1 MRVLLMG
8 NPNVGKSAIFSRLTG
23 ANVIVSNYAGT
34 TVEFKKGYMYLKGKS
49 VEIIDVPGTYS
60 LKPSNKAEE
69 IAVEMLEKGDLV
81 VNIVD
86 ATNLE
91 RNLNLTLQLM
101 EKNIPLIVVLNMW
114 DETKHIGISI
124 DAEKLEKML
133 GVQVVPTVAITGEG
147 VKRLVE
153 KLPEAKTPKIKL
165 KQLPDKEKWSKI
177 GNIIEDVQKTSHRYH
192 TFIERVG
199 DASIRPFTGAI
210 IALLV
215 ISLSFI
221 IIRFIGEGIISYVFD
236 PLFNLYTPLA
246 MSISNLLGN
255 GFVHDILIGNL
266 INGAIDYTQSMGLLT
281 TGLYVPIAMV
291 LPYVFAFY
299 LVLGFLED
307 LGYLPR
313 LAVLVD
319 NIMHKLGLHGFAIIP
334 MMMGF
339 GCNVPGALATRVLES
354 KKEKFIAATVMAI
367 SVPCIAQ
374 TAMIFGLVGGHGVRG
389 LGIVFLTLFIVGII
403 LGLVLNRV
411 IGGKSPELFMEIS
424 PYRVPYLKSLMKKLW
439 MRSKS
444 FIRTA
449 MPYMLVGVLVINL
462 LYSLGIIDFV
472 GEVTAPVVVNVLGL
486 PKEAV
491 ASLVIGFLRKDVAVG
506 ALLPLGLNLK
516 QLIIASVVLTMYFPC
531 VATFT
536 VLVKELGVKGMAKS
550 AFVMAISTLVV
561 GGALNLVL

>member
-1 MRVLLMG
+1 MG